1 MTVLSTARYRTLTGD
16 NDTNDTV
23 VAARIAEAE
32 ELLTEALCR
41 PLEYA
46 TRTERCYLDRAGW
59 AWPQARPIASVV
71 GYLPD
76 GHGVPNV
83 ARSADDILRDTCAD
97 YADLTYTG
105 GWDAADAASPHTG
118 HKIPAT
124 VEADLA
130 ACAQWIGGRAARL
143 AAAVDSPDGATSVR
157 VGDVAVSYGP
167 GGAPSPGDSYQWSRA
182 TLRHRYRGS
191 AG

>member
-1 MTVLSTARYRTLTGD
+1 MSVLSVARYRVLTED
-16 NDTNDTV
+16 DETSAALV
-23 VAARIAEAE
+23 EARIAEAE
-32 ELLTEALCR
+32 ELLAEALCR
-41 PLEYA
+41 PLAYG

-71 GYLPD
+71 GYTVD
-76 GHGVPNV
+76 GHGVPSVRRNGSDLLID
-83 ARSADDILRDTCAD
+83 ACSG
-97 YADLTYTG
+97 YADLVYVG
-105 GWDAADAASPHTG
+105 GWDAVDADPAHAG
-118 HKIPAT
+118 HEIPRT

-130 ACAQWIGGRAARL
+130 ACALWLGGRAARL
-143 AAAVDSPDGATSVR
+143 AASVDTPDGASSVR

-167 GGAPSPGDSYQWSRA
+167 GGAPAPGESYQWSKA